1 MRDGCSELFDYLDVL
16 QFLVVQCVLVIGGIS
31 LSDNADDLTFLG
43 VELHHP
49 GALAAFQLMEILL
62 QQMSIS
68 ATFDCQVNNGVVCT
82 Y

>member
-1 MRDGCSELFDYLDVL
+1 MQDGCPKVFDNLDVL
-16 QFLVVQCVLVIGGIS
+16 QFLVVQCVPGSGGIS

-49 GALAAFQLMEILL
+49 GALPAFQLLEILL
-62 QQMSIS
+62 QYLSIS